1 MERAEE
7 KLLLIGEVAQLTGFP
22 AKTLRFYEE
31 RGILEPAGRTEAG
44 YRLYGPEEVARLE
57 FIERAKLLGLTLK
70 EIKELVG
77 LAAEAGRGKVIP
89 RLGDVLEAKLEEI
102 ERRMAELAKLR
113 ESLLYYRERAFET
126 DPVENCGRGEGA
138 SFCGCLEAVTEGE
151 HLISAESLRR
161 KERRR

>member
-7 KLLLIGEVAQLTGFP
+7 KLLLIGEVVRLTGFP

-44 YRLYGPEEVARLE
+44 YRFYGPEEVARLE

-77 LAAEAGRGKVIP
+77 LAVEAGRGKVIP
-89 RLGDVLEAKLEEI
+89 RLGDVLEAKLEDTK
-102 ERRMAELAKLR
+102 RRMSELAKLR